1 MADQAPFGNM
11 FDLQAML
18 ANWQALWQVNNRVHD
33 LLWTRQLGEAAVGQR
48 QHQRLAELID
58 YARSNSPLYRD
69 LYRQLPEQV
78 DEIEGLPVTGK
89 AQLMAEFD
97 RWVTDTRITRSGVES
112 FVQDPQQIGKLF
124 LDEYAVWRSSGSS
137 GVPGIFLH
145 DRKAIEVYDAL
156 VGVQMRSFDQIARYS
171 MGLVSGAGRSALVVA
186 IDGHF
191 ASVATA
197 RRLQQSNPLLSLR
210 TFSVALPLDS
220 LVAQLNEYQPAFL
233 SSYPTALS
241 LLAQAQQAGQL
252 KIRPVSIWSGG
263 EFLSDAARALME
275 SAFECP
281 LINEYGTS
289 ECLSIAFGCRHGWI
303 HVNSDWV
310 ILEAVDRSYRP
321 VRPGEVSHTVLLTNL
336 ANRAAPII
344 RYDLGDS
351 VILKPGRCECGSHL
365 PAIQVE
371 GRRDDVLGL
380 RRADGTT
387 AMLLPLAIAS
397 AVESASDVHR
407 FQILQT
413 GPEKLALRIE
423 ARNGK
428 SRKAA
433 WLAARAALR
442 DFLGV
447 HGLDQVAISLDPQA
461 PTPDAAS
468 GKLHAVVAL
477 NPRVPRARD

>member
-1 MADQAPFGNM
+1 MADQAPFGKM

-33 LLWTRQLGEAAVGQR
+33 LLWTRQQGEAAIAR
-48 QHQRLAELID
+48 RRHQRLAELVGF
-58 YARSNSPLYRD
+58 ARHNSPLYRN
-69 LYRQLPEQV
+69 LYRGLPERV
-78 DEIEGLPVTGK
+78 DEVGLLPITGK
-89 AQLMAEFD
+89 AQLMADFD
-97 RWVTDTRITRSGVES
+97 HWVTDTRITRAAVES
-112 FVQDPQQIGKLF
+112 FIQDPRQIGKLF

-156 VGVQMRSFDQIARYS
+156 VGVQMHSFDQIARYS
-171 MGLVSGAGRSALVVA
+171 IGLVSGAGRSALVVA
-186 IDGHF
+186 TDGHF

-197 RRLQQSNPLLSLR
+197 LRLQHSNPLLSLR

-241 LLAQAQQAGQL
+241 LLAHAQQSGQL
-252 KIRPVSIWSGG
+252 KIGPVSVWSGG
-263 EFLSDAARALME
+263 EFLSDAARELIE

-289 ECLSIAFGCRHGWI
+289 ECLSIAFGCRHGWL

-310 ILEAVDRSYRP
+310 ILEAVDQNYRP

-351 VILKPGRCECGSHL
+351 VILKPGRCDCGSHL

-380 RRADGTT
+380 RRTDGTT
-387 AMLLPLAIAS
+387 VMLLPLAIAS
-397 AVESASDVHR
+397 AVESASAVHR
-407 FQILQT
+407 FQIIQT
-413 GPEKLALRIE
+413 GLERLALRIE

-433 WLAARAALR
+433 WLAACAALK
-442 DFLGV
+442 DFLAV
-447 HGLDQVAISLDPQA
+447 HGLDQVEISLDPLA

-468 GKLHAVVAL
+468 GKLHEVVAL
-477 NPRVPRARD
+477 NSRVRRAGD